1 MILITMILLLNHSAF
16 YYDGKVS
23 YTGGKLIVNGTETKE
38 ITNQFGGNPGGDRRG
53 EMMPNEMPQEN
64 QQGGERKIMR

>member
-64 QQGGERKIMR
+64 QQGGERKRMR